1 MLLQA
6 MANSLKAKR
15 KIETLKRKYKEESNG
30 NFCTKNTITEI
41 KVLTKWAQ

>member
-6 MANSLKAKR
+6 MTNSLKAKR

-30 NFCTKNTITEI
+30 NFCTKKYNNLN
-41 KVLTKWAQ
+41 KNAH